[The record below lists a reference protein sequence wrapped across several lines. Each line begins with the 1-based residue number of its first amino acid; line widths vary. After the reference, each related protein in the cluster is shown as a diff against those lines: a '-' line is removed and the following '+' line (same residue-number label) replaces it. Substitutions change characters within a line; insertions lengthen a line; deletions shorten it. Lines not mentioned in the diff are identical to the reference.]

1 MATSD
6 TAPLLQTGIVGLDD
20 ILGGG
25 FMPNR
30 LYLVEGDPGAGK
42 TTLGLQVL
50 LASQARGES
59 CIYVTLS
66 ETKEELDAVAV
77 SHGWTLADVVTVE
90 LGPTEENLTWDS
102 ENTMFHPSEVEL
114 SEVTRKVLREV
125 ERLEPRLVVF
135 DSLSEMRLM
144 AQNPLRYR
152 RQILA
157 LKQFFSGRHCT
168 VLLLDDRTSDT
179 TDLQLQSIA
188 HGVVSLERRA
198 PEYGVMQR
206 RLQVLKMRGKA
217 FRTGFH
223 DFIIGRGGLEV
234 FPRLVAAEHRESFP
248 ATQVKS
254 GIVELDAIMGGG
266 IDQGTSTL
274 VMGPAGV
281 GKSTIAT
288 QFAIAAARRGERAAL
303 FLFDESTRT
312 HLLRSAS
319 LGIDLAT
326 EFDAGRIAI
335 RQVDPGE
342 LSPGEFVHLVR
353 SEVEEHNTRVIV
365 IDSLNG
371 YLNAMPEVRFLN
383 LQLHE
388 LLTYLGQRG
397 VTTLLILAQHG
408 LVGTL
413 SSSPVDL
420 SYLADSV
427 VALQYFEAHGH
438 VRQTISVLKKRSGP
452 HERTLRELRLG
463 DGQIRVGQPLVEF
476 QGILSGVPSYLGDAP
491 LLKLHGVDD

>member
-1 MATSD
+1 MDRSD
-6 TAPLLQTGIVGLDD
+6 TSPLVPTGIAGLDD

-25 FMPNR
+25 LTPNR

-50 LASQARGES
+50 LAAQERREV

-66 ETKEELDAVAV
+66 ETQDELGAVAA
-77 SHGWTLADVVTVE
+77 SHGWALANVAIVE
-90 LGPTEENLTWDS
+90 LGPTEESLALDS

-114 SEVTRKVLREV
+114 SEVTKKVLHEV
-125 ERLEPRLVVF
+125 ERLKPRLVIF

-157 LKQFFSGRHCT
+157 LKQFFSGRQCT
-168 VLLLDDRTSDT
+168 VLLLDDRTSDAA
-179 TDLQLQSIA
+179 DLQLQSIA

-223 DFIIGRGGLEV
+223 DFTIGRGGLEV
-234 FPRLVAAEHRESFP
+234 FPRLVAAEHHEEFP
-248 ATQVKS
+248 STQVKS

-266 IDQGTSTL
+266 LDQGTSTL
-274 VMGPAGV
+274 VMGPAGA

-303 FLFDESTRT
+303 FLFDENTRT
-312 HLLRSAS
+312 HLMRSAS

-326 EFDAGRIAI
+326 EFDTGRIAM

-353 SEVEEHNTRVIV
+353 REVEDRGTRLIV

-408 LVGTL
+408 LVGSL
-413 SSSPVDL
+413 SGSPVDL

-427 VALQYFEAHGH
+427 VAVQYFEARGH
-438 VRQTISVLKKRSGP
+438 VRQTISVLKKRSGA

-463 DGQIRVGQPLVEF
+463 GGKIRVGEPLVEF
-476 QGILSGVPSYLGDAP
+476 QGILSGAPSYLGDAP
-491 LLKLHGVDD
+491 LMKLHGADD